1 MVPEKDG
8 NAEAEELIAP
18 QGGQRREVFATQEH
32 ADTAI
37 PLELVVRHD
46 RLDIYPELLKSG
58 VLRIYSKEGRLFF
71 QAGGWIGF
79 VPINDRVALEIRP
92 RVPIGNLER
101 ILSIAGNTSPIVLGA
116 HLQQYASSESALPG
130 SLIDVL
136 AERLSSLVEACW
148 NEGLHFEYRATRR
161 TGQHPRGRL
170 KPFATALERV
180 RSGNA
185 LQTVSEQFERTH
197 DTAPNRCIA
206 AAIDHLYAA
215 YSSMKN
221 RTGARAMASRLW
233 RAQSFLAGV
242 TRDHDQAYL
251 SHGWVRSPELAP
263 ASRPSY
269 PATIALAKI
278 VLSGHGIAFRSKSG
292 PVSLP
297 PMMLSMEAAFEDYL
311 RNTLASQA
319 SGIVALDGNKSA
331 PGGASTH
338 LFHSTPEGSPAK
350 STRSTPDIVCFHQD
364 RPSARLIID
373 IKYKPDVT
381 PGRDDLNQVLS
392 YALSYQSSDVVLA
405 YPKKGAQSPHGL
417 QHLGTVSNV
426 RVFTYF
432 FDLGVDDLQAEEA
445 LFQTAIAR
453 LLHPGD

>member
-1 MVPEKDG
+1 MNSGENSSTEEK
-8 NAEAEELIAP
+8 ELLAP

-37 PLELVVRHD
+37 PLELVVQHD

-79 VPINDRVALEIRP
+79 VPINDRVALEIQP

-101 ILSIAGNTSPIVLGA
+101 ILSIAGNMSPIVLGA
-116 HLQQYASSESALPG
+116 HLHQYAHSESALPA

-148 NEGLHFEYRATRR
+148 NEGLHFEYTAVRHI
-161 TGQHPRGRL
+161 GQHPRGRL
-170 KPFATALERV
+170 KPFATVLERI

-221 RTGARAMASRLW
+221 RAGARAMASRLW
-233 RAQSFLAGV
+233 RAQSLLAGV
-242 TRDHDQAYL
+242 SRDHGQAYL
-251 SHGWVRSPELAP
+251 SHSWVRSPELAP

-278 VLSGHGIAFRSKSG
+278 VLSGNGIAFRSKSG

-297 PMMLSMEAAFEDYL
+297 PMMLSMETAFEGYL
-311 RNTLASQA
+311 RNTLASQ
-319 SGIVALDGNKSA
+319 SLEVVALDGNKSA
-331 PGGASTH
+331 PSGASTH
-338 LFHSTPEGSPAK
+338 LFHFTPAGSPVK
-350 STRSTPDIVCFHQD
+350 NTRSTPDIVCFHQD
-364 RPSARLIID
+364 RPGVRLIID
-373 IKYKPDVT
+373 VKYKPDVS

-392 YALSYQSSDVVLA
+392 YALSYQSHDVVLA
-405 YPKKGAQSPHGL
+405 YPRKGAQSVHGL
-417 QHLGTVSNV
+417 QHLGTVSDV

-432 FDLGVDDLQAEEA
+432 FDLGAEGLEAEEM
-445 LFQTAIAR
+445 LFQTAIAG
-453 LLHPGD
+453 LLSPQ